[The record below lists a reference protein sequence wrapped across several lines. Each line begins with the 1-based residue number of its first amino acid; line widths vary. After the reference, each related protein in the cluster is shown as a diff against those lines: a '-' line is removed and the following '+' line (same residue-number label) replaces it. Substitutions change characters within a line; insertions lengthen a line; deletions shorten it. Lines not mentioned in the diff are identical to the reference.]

1 MENLNLPS
9 VPETLLSIQVGQVNF
24 PMYQELKDKANE
36 ILDYMNTVVVTED
49 TVKANKKLV
58 AELSKVSKRLD
69 TERKNAKKAILA
81 PFEQAE
87 AEIKEINAIIAQA
100 DNAVR
105 SQIRELEEM
114 ERAEKEESLL
124 QEWNNRIDSYPN
136 VKELFGFD
144 AWLKPTHLNKT
155 TSNKKCIEDM
165 AQWLEQTKRDI
176 EFIKEQK
183 DEQNIPRYLAKYAQT
198 LDVIYAIQSI
208 QSEIDR
214 ESTLKQTSISEQKP
228 VITESIPSMIIKI
241 EGLPNII
248 AAKKVLKENGIEY
261 KEI

>member
-1 MENLNLPS
+1 MENLNLPTI
-9 VPETLLSIQVGQVNF
+9 PETLLTVQVGQVNF

-105 SQIRELEEM
+105 SQVREFEEM
-114 ERAEKEESLL
+114 ERKDKEEALF
-124 QEWNNRIDSYPN
+124 QEWNNRIDSYPT
-136 VKELFGFD
+136 VKE
-144 AWLKPTHLNKT
+144 PIHLNKT

-176 EFIKEQK
+176 EFIKTQK
-183 DEQNIPRYLAKYAQT
+183 DEENIPRYLTKYAQT
-198 LDVIYAIQSI
+198 LDVIYAIQLVEK
-208 QSEIDR
+208 EI
-214 ESTLKQTSISEQKP
+214 EYEQQLKQAPRSEQKP
-228 VITESIPSMIIKI
+228 VMSESIPSIVIKI
-241 EGLPNII
+241 EGTANII
-248 AAKKVLKENGIEY
+248 SAKKVLK
-261 KEI
+261 

>member
-24 PMYQELKDKANE
+24 PMYQELKDRANE

-176 EFIKEQK
+176 EFIKTQK
-183 DEQNIPRYLAKYAQT
+183 DEEDIPRYLNKYAQT
-198 LDVIYAIQSI
+198 LDVIYAIQLVEK
-208 QSEIDR
+208 EI
-214 ESTLKQTSISEQKP
+214 EYEQQLKQAPRSEQKP
-228 VITESIPSMIIKI
+228 VMSESIPSIVIKI
-241 EGLPNII
+241 EGTANII